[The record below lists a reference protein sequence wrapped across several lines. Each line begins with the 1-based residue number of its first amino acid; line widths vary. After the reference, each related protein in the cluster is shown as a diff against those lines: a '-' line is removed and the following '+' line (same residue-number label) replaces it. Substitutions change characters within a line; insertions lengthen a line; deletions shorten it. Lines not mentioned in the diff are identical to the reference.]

1 MSKGKK
7 LNPVQ
12 RQHIAEMK
20 KEERRIKK
28 EIQKKKNK
36 FLNQYIDE
44 NLNKSTSQIDN
55 MANDLRNACIEQV
68 GNEVVGFRAS
78 TVL

>member
-1 MSKGKK
+1 MSKGKR

-12 RQHIAEMK
+12 RQHMAELK
-20 KEERRIKK
+20 KEERALKK
-28 EIQKKKNK
+28 EIRKKKNK

-55 MANDLRNACIEQV
+55 MANDLRNACIDQV
-68 GNEVVGFRAS
+68 GNEVLGFRAS
-78 TVL
+78 KVL